1 MLKGGEWVGTGNLFN
16 LGTEGWI
23 HFFWA
28 EGGIPDRCKKG
39 TQCTYLSSLGGGI
52 VTEYTYSGWRR
63 RSCGAY

>member
-39 TQCTYLSSLGGGI
+39 TQCTYLSSLEGRGG
-52 VTEYTYSGWRR
+52 SN
-63 RSCGAY
+63 